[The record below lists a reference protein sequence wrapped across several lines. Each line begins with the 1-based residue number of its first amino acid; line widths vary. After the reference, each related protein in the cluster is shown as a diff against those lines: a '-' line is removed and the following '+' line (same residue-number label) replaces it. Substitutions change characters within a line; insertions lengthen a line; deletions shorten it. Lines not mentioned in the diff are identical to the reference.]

1 MISLTSA
8 EINAWIVAF
17 FFPLARIL
25 AFLVA
30 APPYNNTALTGQIRL
45 LLGLAIAIA
54 ITPALPK
61 MPAIDP
67 ASGIG
72 LLILAQQMIIGF
84 GMGFA
89 MRLVFSAVDM
99 AGNMISMQM
108 GLGFATAYDPQN
120 TAQTPVISEFIGM
133 LALLIFMGIN
143 GHLMLIA
150 TLTQSFTAIPIS
162 ITAPGNGSWWNLAN
176 AGVLVFSSGLLLAL
190 PIIVALL
197 ITNIALGILGR
208 VAPQLNLMAVGFPLT
223 LTLGFIALA
232 LSLSYLSAPLQQLF
246 EFGLRSMLGY
256 FTIPASG

>member
-17 FFPLARIL
+17 FYPLARIL
-25 AFLVA
+25 AFLSA
-30 APPYNNTALTGQIRL
+30 APPFNNTALTGRIRL

-61 MPAIDP
+61 MPAVEP
-67 ASGIG
+67 ASGTG
-72 LLILAQQMIIGF
+72 LLILAEQLLIGF
-84 GMGFA
+84 GMGFS

-99 AGNMISMQM
+99 AGSIVSMQM

-120 TAQTPVISEFIGM
+120 TSQTPVISEFIGM

-143 GHLMLIA
+143 GHLLLIA
-150 TLTQSFTAIPIS
+150 TLTTSFSALPIGP
-162 ITAPGNGSWWNLAN
+162 TAPGSGSWLNLAN
-176 AGVLVFSSGLLLAL
+176 AGGIVFSSGLLLAL

-232 LSLSYLSAPLQQLF
+232 LSLSYMSAPLQKLF
-246 EFGLRSMLGY
+246 EFGLRSVLGY
-256 FTIPASG
+256 FIAPGSA

>member
-1 MISLTSA
+1 MISLTSV

-25 AFLVA
+25 SFLVA
-30 APPYNNTALTGQIRL
+30 VPPFNNAALKGRTRL

-61 MPAIDP
+61 IPETDP

-72 LLILAQQMIIGF
+72 LLILAQQMLIGF
-84 GMGFA
+84 GMGFTI
-89 MRLVFSAVDM
+89 RLVFSAIDM

-133 LALLIFMGIN
+133 LALLIFIGIN

-150 TLTQSFTAIPIS
+150 TLTHSFTTIPIS
-162 ITAPGNGSWWNLAN
+162 VTPPGNGTWLNLAH
-176 AGVLVFSSGLLLAL
+176 AGVIIFSSGLLLAL
-190 PIIVALL
+190 PIIVALM
-197 ITNIALGILGR
+197 IANIALGILGR

-223 LTLGFIALA
+223 LSLGLIAMA
-232 LSLSYLSAPLQQLF
+232 TSLSYLSAPLQQLF
-246 EFGLRSMLGY
+246 EFGLQSILGY
-256 FTIPASG
+256 FIAPTSG